1 GHPPCHRARCRR
13 YRKGDVMEAFEIW
26 FSSKYYSHQFAKAGP
41 DSYRNAFVQDMY
53 EAFRAGRQSAMEP

>member
-1 GHPPCHRARCRR
+1 
-13 YRKGDVMEAFEIW
+13 MEAFEIW
-26 FSSKYYSHQFAKAGP
+26 FSSNYYSHQFAKAGP